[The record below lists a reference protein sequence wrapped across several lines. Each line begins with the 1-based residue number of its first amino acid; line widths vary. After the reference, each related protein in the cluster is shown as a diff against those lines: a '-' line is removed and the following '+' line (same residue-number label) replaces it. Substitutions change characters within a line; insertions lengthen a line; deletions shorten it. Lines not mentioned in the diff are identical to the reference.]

1 MAEIIALPDSD
12 FTLSIQLAMSIVAKR
27 HMQRVSE
34 LPCLI
39 CEQMGLGASPAHVH
53 HVFDSAAR
61 SDFLTVPLC
70 PAHHTGPDGFHG
82 LGEREFNRRYK
93 TTEADLLAITLEK
106 LARAA

>member
-1 MAEIIALPDSD
+1 MLYEANDREL
-12 FTLSIQLAMSIVAKR
+12 TIQLAMSIAGKR

-34 LPCLI
+34 VPCVL
-39 CEQMGLGASPAHVH
+39 CDMLGLGNTQAEVH

-61 SDFLTVPLC
+61 SDFLVAALC
-70 PAHHTGPDGFHG
+70 PEHHRGATGFHG

-93 TTEADLLAITLEK
+93 TTEADLLAMTLEK